1 MEKDGIEN
9 FTFELLEE
17 VPKEKLSERER
28 IIVQLRFGLNTK
40 DGNERTQKEVA
51 EACNI
56 SIAALAMYE
65 TGQRIPRDEVK
76 VRLANY
82 YHRNVQTIFF
92 TA

>member
-1 MEKDGIEN
+1 MIDKETIGERVK
-9 FTFELLEE
+9 EL
-17 VPKEKLSERER
+17 R
-28 IIVQLRFGLNTK
+28 
-40 DGNERTQKEVA
+40 GNKTQKEVA
-51 EACNI
+51 DACNI

>member
-1 MEKDGIEN
+1 MIDKETIGERLK
-9 FTFELLEE
+9 EL
-17 VPKEKLSERER
+17 R
-28 IIVQLRFGLNTK
+28 
-40 DGNERTQKEVA
+40 GNKTQKEVA

-65 TGQRIPRDEVK
+65 TGQRNPRDVVK